1 MCKKIKILNWDSG
14 KLMSKRK
21 NYCSKKE
28 KKESRVKLN
37 KASKVLNSK
46 DCGNSDSWDDVQY
59 IYIHLQSG
67 KV

>member
-1 MCKKIKILNWDSG
+1 
-14 KLMSKRK
+14 MSKRK